1 MRKPPRHARWRGARE
16 GGAVECGADPARLH
30 VSVSPAPPATSSALS
45 RRAWSAIAAIVAVA
59 WFAGLDARRLQH
71 ADEGRY
77 AEIAREMAVSG
88 DWVTPRLNDL
98 KYFEKPPLQYW
109 LGAATF
115 DALGVDEW
123 TARLPVALAGL
134 LAVVA
139 VGFTGARLA
148 GADAGAFAAL
158 VLAGSV
164 WHSGLAHLLT
174 LDSVLSFLLTLALC
188 AFLLAQR
195 PALSPS
201 AQRNWMLVAY
211 AAAAGATLTK
221 GLVAL
226 VIPGAALVL
235 YSAVTRDTGPW
246 RRLHALPGVPLYLA
260 LTAPWFFAVEHA
272 NPGFA
277 RFFFVREHFERFLTE
292 SHNRGGEWW
301 YFVPWFVLGIMP
313 WLLVWA
319 WTLPRSWRAAPV
331 AANGFSWERFCV
343 VWAAFVFAFFSASG
357 SKLPSYILP
366 MFPALALVLGFELTR
381 LPARTLAWIALPLAV
396 GATAFLALYPF
407 AYASLAAALAS
418 EDTPVAIYAAF
429 GPWFATALAAWG
441 AGGIAAVALFR
452 RDTPPGKAWGI
463 AALSLSM
470 LIGLQVALVGHDAWA
485 RVRSAQPI
493 LADAERANGQRL
505 DPSFPVYQVAA
516 YDQTLPFYLGRPT
529 PLVEYRDEMGPG
541 LDLEPHKGYH
551 EAAWIEAWN
560 AAPQAYAL
568 MGRGTAAGLAA
579 KGVPMRELARDPRRV
594 FVARR

>member
-1 MRKPPRHARWRGARE
+1 MTVIWFGA
-16 GGAVECGADPARLH
+16 
-30 VSVSPAPPATSSALS
+30 
-45 RRAWSAIAAIVAVA
+45 
-59 WFAGLDARRLQH
+59 LDMRRLQH
-71 ADEGRY
+71 PDEGRY

-123 TARLPVALAGL
+123 TARLPAALAGF
-134 LAVVA
+134 LAIVA
-139 VGFTGARLA
+139 VGFTAARLA
-148 GADAGAFAAL
+148 GRDAGIFAAL

-164 WHSGLAHLLT
+164 WHAGLAHLLT
-174 LDSVLSFLLTLALC
+174 LDAVLSFWLALALC

-195 PALSPS
+195 AEAAGS

-226 VIPGAALVL
+226 AIPGATLVL
-235 YSAVTRDTGPW
+235 YTLLTRDTGPW
-246 RRLHALPGVPLYLA
+246 RRLHALPGLAVYLA
-260 LTAPWFFAVEHA
+260 LTAPWFVLVERA

-277 RFFFVREHFERFLTE
+277 QFFFVHEHFQRFLTE
-292 SHNRGGEWW
+292 SHKRTGEWH

-319 WTLPRSWRAAPV
+319 WTLPRSWAAAPV

-343 VWAAFVFAFFSASG
+343 VWAAFVFGFFSLSG

-381 LPARTLAWIALPLAV
+381 LSARALAWIALPLAV
-396 GATAFLALYPF
+396 GAPALLVAYFAGFDRLVAELAIDITP
-407 AYASLAAALAS
+407 AS
-418 EDTPVAIYAAF
+418 IYQAF
-429 GPWFATALAAWG
+429 GPWLAAATAVFG
-441 AGGIAAVALFR
+441 AGGIAAFALFR
-452 RDTPPGKAWGI
+452 RGTPAAKAGGI
-463 AALSLSM
+463 AALSLAM
-470 LIGLQVALVGHDAWA
+470 LLGLQLALVGHDAFA
-485 RVRSAQPI
+485 VVRSAYGI
-493 LADAERANGQRL
+493 LQDAQRANGQPF
-505 DPSFPVYQVAA
+505 DPAFPVYQVQS
-516 YDQTLPFYLGRPT
+516 YDQTLPFYLRRPT
-529 PLVEYRDEMGPG
+529 TLVEYRDEMGPG
-541 LDLEPHKGYH
+541 LDAEPGKGLNEADWLER
-551 EAAWIEAWN
+551 WS

-568 MGRGTAAGLAA
+568 MQAGTAAELAR
-579 KGVPMRELARDPRRV
+579 KNVPMRILARDPRRV